1 MNNKQL
7 FHKPV
12 EDMTSQELSALLA
25 LNSDAVFDLQTELN
39 LLRERDR
46 VLRDEISRRG
56 MIKREGV

>member
-1 MNNKQL
+1 MSKQL

-12 EDMTSQELSALLA
+12 ENMTSQELNALLA
-25 LNSDAVFDLQTELN
+25 LNADAVFDMQQELN

-56 MIKREGV
+56 MIRKEGV